1 MFSKSEEKSVIK
13 ANLVKD
19 KEPTAN
25 TLVSRATEIVGDIHF
40 SGELIV
46 EGRVKGTLITKGK
59 VVIGK
64 TGVIIGSLSC
74 GYADIEGQVKGKILV
89 SDTLSLR
96 SSANVEGDVQTG
108 KLAVEPGAIFNVNC
122 QMKDAVK
129 ELKTEPKKP
138 IEPSAKSGQSA

>member
-1 MFSKSEEKSVIK
+1 MFTDSNKSRFQNSSSSQQNMIAQGTVFEGDLKSEHDFRI
-13 ANLVKD
+13 
-19 KEPTAN
+19 
-25 TLVSRATEIVGDIHF
+25 
-40 SGELIV
+40 

>member
-1 MFSKSEEKSVIK
+1 MFTDSNKSRFQNSSSSQQNMIAQGTVFEGDLKSERDFRI
-13 ANLVKD
+13 
-19 KEPTAN
+19 
-25 TLVSRATEIVGDIHF
+25 
-40 SGELIV
+40 